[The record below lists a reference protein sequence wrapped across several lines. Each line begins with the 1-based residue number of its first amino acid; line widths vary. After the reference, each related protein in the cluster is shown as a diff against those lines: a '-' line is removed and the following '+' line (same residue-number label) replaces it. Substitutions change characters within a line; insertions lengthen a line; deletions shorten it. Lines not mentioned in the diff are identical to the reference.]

1 MSESRVPS
9 LRPSRTA
16 RRGLFRSADVRPG
29 ERWAVLSASLQ
40 LAGIIAAHVTLETAR
55 DALFLAQLDP
65 GQLAFVY
72 IGLALVVAGIGRIEA
87 WVERTLGRANALVLT
102 LMATAAGTT
111 VFFVADRTPAVTF
124 SLYLWVGLT
133 STLLL
138 LQFWLFAG
146 TRFSVAQGRR
156 LYGLIAAGGLLGA
169 VMGGGL
175 SSLVTLLLPVES
187 LLAVAACLHLGTAL
201 VVTIAP
207 PASSVAEVRER
218 LPFSDLRAAL
228 RKNPYVKRI
237 VALTFLSTFTL
248 LLVDYSFKSATA
260 AWIDKEDLGQFLAL
274 YYFTMNIVAL
284 VIQLLVAAQVLQR
297 AGTVLTLSVLP
308 VTLLFASV
316 SPLLVGGVL
325 SGAILAKGA
334 DGSLRHS
341 LHKVSVELLFLP
353 LSPQER
359 TATKGLVDTIITR
372 GTQGI
377 AALALLGLGA
387 IGWDSPT
394 HLLTTVSGL
403 SLGWILVALSM
414 RRPYLNQFRAM
425 MGREAGIQELHL
437 DQMSLD
443 SVEVVLE
450 SLSSPNEQEVLSA
463 ISLFR
468 EARRTGLVPAL
479 LLYHPSE
486 AVLLRGL
493 EVIPSQERRDWPPLA
508 ERLLSHDSLE
518 VQLAATRALGRF
530 GHLDR
535 MSPDDF
541 EEPALIATATFFRA
555 DRMSRPLDHPYIA
568 RLAEGA
574 ERDRAA
580 QRALLDIIREQGAPH
595 WADVL
600 LSLCGARPRELAPRL
615 AAAMQ
620 QVQDP
625 RFVEHLIEMLELPH
639 ARERAREALL
649 SLGDASFEGLCA
661 ALLADSVGTAR
672 KRRIALTIGRFETQK
687 AVDFLVSCLSAELP
701 GAVRYK
707 VLQALGSMSQSKGYR
722 FDSPQVLASALDN
735 GRQLLLDS
743 LLEEAMKEDL
753 RIAEEKARPAG
764 YLLIELLKDKQRQ
777 ALDRI
782 TRLLQLL
789 HPHENLRR
797 VYHALCGSDPSTRG
811 AAAELIEVITL
822 GYDEGLREVLRTIA
836 DTAPVASRKI
846 HLSAL
851 LGVEVDSPLTAVSA
865 LLETP
870 DPALSA
876 LAAEYAEQRE
886 LWELAVLVQRVQ
898 TDNPWLH
905 QPTRSPTDEGSK
917 APAEGL
923 SPTLH
928 R

>member
-1 MSESRVPS
+1 MPS
-9 LRPSRTA
+9 LPPSRTP
-16 RRGLFRSADVRPG
+16 RRGLLRSADVRRG
-29 ERWAVLSASLQ
+29 ERWVVLSSSLQ
-40 LAGIIAAHVTLETAR
+40 LAGIIAAHVCLETAR
-55 DALFLAQLDP
+55 DALFLAQLEP

-72 IGLALVVAGIGRIEA
+72 IGLALVVAGIGRIESV
-87 WVERTLGRANALVLT
+87 VERTLGRANALVLT
-102 LMATAAGTT
+102 LMVTAAGTT
-111 VFFVADRTPAVTF
+111 LFFVADRSAAVTF

-156 LYGLIAAGGLLGA
+156 LYGLIAAGGVLGA
-169 VMGGGL
+169 VVGGGL
-175 SSLVTLLLPVES
+175 STLTTLFLPVES
-187 LLAVAACLHLGTAL
+187 LLAVAACLHLATAL

-207 PASSVAEVRER
+207 PASSVAEPRER
-218 LPFSDLRAAL
+218 VPFSDLRAAL

-237 VALTFLSTFTL
+237 VALTFVSTLTL

-260 AWIDKEDLGQFLAL
+260 EHIDKEQLGQFLAL
-274 YYFTMNIVAL
+274 YYFGMNIVAL

-297 AGTVLTLSVLP
+297 AGTVLTLCVLP
-308 VTLLFASV
+308 VTLLFSSG
-316 SPLLVGGVL
+316 SPLLIGGVL

-353 LSPQER
+353 LAPQER
-359 TATKGLVDTIITR
+359 AATKGLVDSIITR

-377 AALALLGLGA
+377 AALALLGLA
-387 IGWDSPT
+387 ALGWDSPA
-394 HLLTTVSGL
+394 HLLTAVSGL
-403 SLGWILVALSM
+403 SLAWVGVSLSM

-425 MGREAGIQELHL
+425 MGREAGIQQLHL

-493 EVIPSQERRDWPPLA
+493 EVIPSQERKDWPPLA
-508 ERLLSHDSLE
+508 ERLLSHDSLQ

-541 EEPALIATATFFRA
+541 EEPALIATASFFRA
-555 DRMSRPLDHPYIA
+555 DRMGRPLDHPYIA
-568 RLAEGA
+568 RLAAGA
-574 ERDRAA
+574 EEDRGA
-580 QRALLDIIREQGAPH
+580 QGALLDIVREQGSSR
-595 WADVL
+595 WAEVL
-600 LSLCGARPRELAPRL
+600 LSLCRARPVDLAPRL

-620 QVQDP
+620 RVGDP
-625 RFVEHLIEMLELPH
+625 RFVPHLIQMLDSSS
-639 ARERAREALL
+639 AREQARQALL
-649 SLGDASFEGLCA
+649 SLGEASFDGLCR
-661 ALLADSVGTAR
+661 ALLDEASSFALQ
-672 KRRIALTIGRFETQK
+672 RRIALTIGRFETQ
-687 AVDFLVSCLSAELP
+687 AAADFLVSCLDEPLP

-707 VLQALGSMSQSKGYR
+707 VLQALGSMSQGKSYD
-722 FDSPQVLASALDN
+722 FDSRRILRAVLEN

-743 LLEEAMKEDL
+743 LLEDAMNEDL
-753 RIAEEKARPAG
+753 KSAEDAARPVG
-764 YLLIELLKDKQRQ
+764 YLLVELLKDKQRQ

-789 HPHENLRR
+789 HPREKLRR
-797 VYHALCGSDPSTRG
+797 VYHALSGNDPATRA
-811 AAAELIEVITL
+811 AAAELVEVITL
-822 GYDEGLREVLRTIA
+822 GYDEGLREVLRTVA
-836 DTAPVASRKI
+836 DAAPLAARKA
-846 HLSAL
+846 HRAAV
-851 LGVEVDSPLTAVSA
+851 LGVEVDSALTAISA

-876 LAAEYAEQRE
+876 LAAEYAEKRE

-898 TDNPWLH
+898 SENPWLH
-905 QPTRSPTDEGSK
+905 QPISEPPHPRSERSRLGREPLE
-917 APAEGL
+917 P
-923 SPTLH
+923 